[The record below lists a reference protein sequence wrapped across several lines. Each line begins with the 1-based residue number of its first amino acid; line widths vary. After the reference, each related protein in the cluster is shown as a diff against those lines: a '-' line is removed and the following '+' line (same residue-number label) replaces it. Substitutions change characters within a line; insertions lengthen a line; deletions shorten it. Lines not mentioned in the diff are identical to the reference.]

1 MSETTP
7 TDEQIWAAFRTLG
20 RVIEQILN
28 AAASKAASSPASSRN
43 CAAANARSEMASTCS
58 AFSAHHAAIV
68 ARPFVPDQDAVAV
81 EEIRGSPEL
90 GEMQRIC
97 NLDHFIASMRGPEL
111 VQ

>member
-1 MSETTP
+1 LGGFP
-7 TDEQIWAAFRTLG
+7 HPWAGHRADPQCGCFEGGLKPCVVEKLRGRQCPFRDGVNML
-20 RVIEQILN
+20 R
-28 AAASKAASSPASSRN
+28 
-43 CAAANARSEMASTCS
+43 
-58 AFSAHHAAIV
+58 FSAHHAAIV